1 MDTGSIAPTS
11 SSAASA
17 SPRFRV
23 ADVVR
28 RFGADFRANHTLTH
42 EQAKTLRDIARCRTA
57 SLGGHVA
64 VYGCGHEVTA
74 YNSCRNRHCP
84 RCLAGKSFEWVEQ
97 KERDLLPIPYFHV
110 VFTLPA
116 ALLAI
121 PPVARPA
128 LYEALFAASS
138 STLLSF
144 GRRNMGG
151 QLGFLS
157 VLHTWGQTLTLHP
170 HVHVVVAGGAFDADE
185 RRFKTARAR
194 FLFPVRALSAVFR
207 ARMLAL
213 LRRRGLPDVDAAT
226 LDGILRAAAKTPW
239 VVYAKPPFGG
249 PAQVLRYLA
258 RYTHRVAI
266 GDHRLVAVDDET
278 VSFAWKDYRAANEQ
292 KVMRLSG
299 REWLRR
305 FSEHVL
311 PRGFTRLRSYGFLAN
326 ARKSERLT
334 VIRALLGAAAPPS
347 EKPTTDNAEMAP
359 CRCPVCGVGLLTQ
372 RRSMT
377 APAVARRDSS

>member
-1 MDTGSIAPTS
+1 M
-11 SSAASA
+11 
-17 SPRFRV
+17 
-23 ADVVR
+23 
-28 RFGADFRANHTLTH
+28 LTH
-42 EQAKTLRDIARCRTA
+42 EQDKALRDIAQCRTA

-64 VYGCGHEVTA
+64 VYACGHEVTA

-97 KERDLLPIPYFHV
+97 KERDLLPVPYFHV

-116 ALLAI
+116 ALLEI

-128 LYEALFAASS
+128 LYEALFSASA

-144 GRRNMGG
+144 GRRNLGG

-170 HVHVVVAGGAFDADE
+170 HVHVVVAGGALAAGE
-185 RRFKTARAR
+185 RRFKTARSR

-207 ARMLAL
+207 ARMLGL
-213 LRRRGLPDVDAAT
+213 LRRRGLPAVDPAT
-226 LDGILRAAAKTPW
+226 LKGILTAAARKPW

-266 GDHRLVAVDDET
+266 GDHRIVAVDEQA
-278 VSFAWKDYRAANEQ
+278 VSFAWKDYRSNNEG

-299 REWLRR
+299 GEWLRR

-326 ARKSERLT
+326 ARKSERLAL
-334 VIRALLGAAAPPS
+334 IRALLGEGSPPPPTATEDAP
-347 EKPTTDNAEMAP
+347 AGG
-359 CRCPVCGVGLLTQ
+359 CRCPVCGVGLLRM
-372 RRSMT
+372 RRSLA